1 VPARIRRAD
10 DAERYRLRDVMRPT
24 PSSPTIFRARRERL
38 LGALGHKPALLP
50 AGAIRSKNYPDNT
63 YPFRAGSHFLYFL
76 GVSIPDAVLL
86 FAESEVTLFAPS
98 PDPSAA
104 LWHGPSPGL
113 DELGSVLGIRVRRTA
128 ELAARVRDLS
138 SEIATVSPNDDVTAN
153 WLSELLGRRIEPRA
167 GARVVDGTPDAALA
181 EALVTVRLSHDESA
195 AAQLRQA
202 AAATAL
208 AHAAGMRA
216 TQPGLHEADVMAA
229 MVAAIYASGM
239 ALSYEP
245 IVTVHGE
252 VLHNQAYGNPIA
264 PGDLLLADVGA
275 ETPEGWAGDVT
286 RTWPASGRYSGTQ
299 RALYDVVLE
308 AQRLAISLA
317 RPKTRYRAI
326 HEATARRM
334 LEGLVHLGIFR
345 GAVDGLVERGAHAL
359 FFPHGVG
366 HLLGLDVHDMED
378 LGDRAGY
385 AQGRTRSA
393 RFGDRYLRL
402 DRDLVPGMAV
412 TIEPGFY
419 NVPGILNDATLT
431 APFRDD
437 LDRNKLLAFGDV
449 RGIRI
454 EDDVLVTDGEPEVL
468 TAAIPKAPSDIEA
481 AMRS

>member
-1 VPARIRRAD
+1 
-10 DAERYRLRDVMRPT
+10 MWPT
-24 PSSPTIFRARRERL
+24 PSSPAVFRARRERL
-38 LGALGHKPALLP
+38 LRELGQTPVLLP
-50 AGAIRSKNYPDNT
+50 AGTIRSKNYPDNT
-63 YPFRAGSHFLYFL
+63 YPFRAQSHFLYFT
-76 GVSIPDAVLL
+76 GVSIPDAAL
-86 FAESEVTLFAPS
+86 FFEGSEVTLFAPS

-104 LWHGPSPGL
+104 LWHGPSPSL
-113 DELGSVLGIRVRRTA
+113 DDLGGALEIKVCPTA
-128 ELAARVRDLS
+128 EIAARVRGS
-138 SEIATVSPNDDVTAN
+138 SGEIATVSPNDDVTAS
-153 WLSELLGRRIEPRA
+153 WLSELLGRRIEARR
-167 GARVVDGTPDAALA
+167 GARTADGTADALLA
-181 EALVTVRLSHDESA
+181 DALVAVRLSHDEGGL
-195 AAQLRQA
+195 AQLRQA

-216 TQPGLHEADVMAA
+216 TRPGQREAHVMAA
-229 MVAAIYASGM
+229 MTAAIFAAGM
-239 ALSYEP
+239 GISYEP

-252 VLHNQAYGNPIA
+252 ILHNQSYTNPIA

-286 RTWPASGRYSGTQ
+286 RTWPVSGRYSGTQ

-308 AQRLAISLA
+308 AQRLAISMV

-326 HEATARRM
+326 HEAASRRI

-345 GAVDGLVERGAHAL
+345 GDVDGLAERGAHAL
-359 FFPHGVG
+359 FLPHGVG

-385 AQGRTRSA
+385 AKGRTRSP

-419 NVPGILNDATLT
+419 NVPGILNDPSLT
-431 APFRDD
+431 APIEGD
-437 LDRNKLLAFGDV
+437 LDRTKLSAFADV

-454 EDDVLVTDGEPEVL
+454 EDDVVVTAGDPEVL
-468 TAAIPKAPSDIEA
+468 TLSIPKAPDDVET

>member
-1 VPARIRRAD
+1 
-10 DAERYRLRDVMRPT
+10 MWPT
-24 PSSPTIFRARRERL
+24 PSLPAVFRTRRERL
-38 LGALGHKPALLP
+38 VEALGARPALLP
-50 AGAIRSKNYPDNT
+50 AGTIRSKNYPDNT
-63 YPFRAGSHFLYFL
+63 YPFRAGSHFLYFT
-76 GVSIPDAVLL
+76 GTSIPDAALL
-86 FAESEVTLFAPS
+86 VADSEMTLFAPS

-113 DELGSVLGIRVRRTA
+113 DELGGALELRVRPTA

-138 SEIATVSPNDDVTAN
+138 GEIATVSPNDDVTAG
-153 WLSELLGRRIEPRA
+153 WLSELLGRRIEPRR
-167 GARVVDGTPDAALA
+167 GARVPDGTPDAVLA
-181 EALVTVRLSHDESA
+181 DALVALRLSHDEGA
-195 AAQLRQA
+195 CAQLRQA

-216 TQPGLHEADVMAA
+216 TRPGLREADVMATMIA
-229 MVAAIYASGM
+229 TIYASGM
-239 ALSYEP
+239 SISYEP

-252 VLHNQAYGNPIA
+252 VLHNQSYTNPIA
-264 PGDLLLADVGA
+264 AGDLLLADVGA

-286 RTWPASGRYSGTQ
+286 RTWPASGRYSATQ

-308 AQRLAISLA
+308 AQRLAISMV

-326 HEATARRM
+326 HEAASRRI

-345 GAVDGLVERGAHAL
+345 GDVDGLTERGAHAL
-359 FFPHGVG
+359 FLPHGIG

-385 AQGRTRSA
+385 ARGRTRST

-419 NVPGILNDATLT
+419 NVPGILNDAALT
-431 APFRDD
+431 ASLGND
-437 LDRNKLLAFGDV
+437 LDRTKLAAFSDV

-454 EDDVLVTDGEPEVL
+454 EDDVVVTESEPEVL
-468 TAAIPKAPSDIEA
+468 TAAIPKAPSDVEA
-481 AMRS
+481 AMR